1 MSKHTQKGG
10 VIKMK
15 KKIKPIRCPYC
26 GRTAVLRKASAVYKN
41 HAIEEY
47 LYVCSNYPACDSY
60 VGVHKGTMIPKGSLA
75 NSGLRHRRIVAHRY
89 FDSIWK
95 NGIMTKKNAY
105 CWLQDIFSLSS
116 EQAHIGQFSDYM
128 CEQVIKESKRV
139 LENHKIAC

>member
-1 MSKHTQKGG
+1 MSKHTQKEGG
-10 VIKMK
+10 IKMK

-26 GRTAVLRKASAVYKN
+26 GHTAVLRKASSVYKN
-41 HAIEEY
+41 RAIEEY